1 MMRALVVPLVAVG
14 VVLGTYS
21 DEPSERD
28 MRSAF
33 EGALALQVRNAL
45 EFAEESGG
53 ADAVAKIRDR
63 GMDQFAVNTFR
74 KFDCARDTEK
84 PGYICAFAAEV
95 ALANGTMQSRVT
107 GRFAVSQDG
116 LIFVSGI

>member
-1 MMRALVVPLVAVG
+1 MRALVVSLVAVG

-33 EGALALQVRNAL
+33 EGALALQVSNAL

-53 ADAVAKIRDR
+53 ADAVAKIRDS
-63 GMDQFAVNTFR
+63 GMHRFAVNSFR
-74 KFDCARDTEK
+74 KFDCARHAEK

-95 ALANGTMQSRVT
+95 TLANGTMQSRIT
-107 GRFAVSQDG
+107 GRFAAGQDG
-116 LIFVSGI
+116 LVFVTDI